1 MSKAQ
6 DSKKEARKEPA
17 STMKAGAGM
26 VEKEGR
32 KR

>member
-17 STMKAGAGM
+17 RSMKAEAGM
-26 VEKEGR
+26 VEQVER